1 MNLEYPCDWSE
12 STIAAMLENE
22 VYLGNTVNMRYSTKS
37 YKDKCRI
44 THPREECLVFEGTH
58 PALVTQEIWDIVQRV
73 RQNKRRPTKMKER
86 TNILDWW
93 CERTA
98 GPPWCCTGRIR

>member
-37 YKDKCRI
+37 YKDKRRI
-44 THPREECLVFEGTH
+44 THPREERSEEHTSEL
-58 PALVTQEIWDIVQRV
+58 QSQR
-73 RQNKRRPTKMKER
+73 
-86 TNILDWW
+86 
-93 CERTA
+93 
-98 GPPWCCTGRIR
+98 